1 MRIKRKKKASCKL
14 SKNLGY
20 HPEDFELGEQQDYN
34 MNVLKNYTVKIK
46 KNRIR

>member
-14 SKNLGY
+14 SNSLGY
-20 HPEDFELGEQQDYN
+20 HPEDFELGEQQGYN